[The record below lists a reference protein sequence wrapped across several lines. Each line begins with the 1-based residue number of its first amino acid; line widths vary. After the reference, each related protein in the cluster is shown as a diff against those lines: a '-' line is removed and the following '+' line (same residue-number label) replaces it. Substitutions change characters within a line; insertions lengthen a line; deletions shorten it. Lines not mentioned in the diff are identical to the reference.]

1 MLSSLSFVLTAVI
14 LLSLLSTVFYSF
26 RSRTQKDA
34 YLRGLLAAKMNI
46 SMGFMLVAMALL
58 QIFLFE
64 ANTIRTIL
72 GIIFLLLG
80 LFNFFS
86 GVRNHMH
93 YRSQKQ

>member
-1 MLSSLSFVLTAVI
+1 MLAWFSFFLTTVI
-14 LLSLLSTVFYSF
+14 ILSLLSTVFYSY
-26 RSRTQKDA
+26 RSRTHSDA
-34 YLRGLLAAKMNI
+34 LKRRVLTAKMNI
-46 SMGFMLVAMALL
+46 SMGFMLVAMAML

-64 ANTIRTIL
+64 ANTMRTIL

-93 YRSQKQ
+93 YSSRKQ

>member
-1 MLSSLSFVLTAVI
+1 MLSALSFILTAVI
-14 LLSLLSTVFYSF
+14 LLSLLSTVFYSY
-26 RSRTQKDA
+26 RSRTQSDV
-34 YLRGLLAAKMNI
+34 YRRGILAAKMNI

-64 ANTIRTIL
+64 ANTLRTAL

-93 YRSQKQ
+93 YRSRKQ

>member
-1 MLSSLSFVLTAVI
+1 MLAWFSFLLTAVI
-14 LLSLLSTVFYSF
+14 LFSLMSTVFYSY
-26 RSRTQKDA
+26 RSRTQSDA
-34 YLRGLLAAKMNI
+34 FIRGALTAKMNI
-46 SMGFMLVAMALL
+46 SMGIMLVAMAML

-64 ANTIRTIL
+64 ANTLRTIL

-93 YRSQKQ
+93 YRSRKQ

>member
-1 MLSSLSFVLTAVI
+1 MLSMLSFILTAVI
-14 LLSLLSTVFYSF
+14 LLSLMSTVFYSY
-26 RSRTQKDA
+26 RSRTQSDA
-34 YLRGLLAAKMNI
+34 YKKGVLAAKMNI
-46 SMGFMLVAMALL
+46 SMGFMLVSMALL

-64 ANTIRTIL
+64 ADTMRTIL

-93 YRSQKQ
+93 YRSRKQ

>member
-1 MLSSLSFVLTAVI
+1 MLSWFSFFLTAVI
-14 LLSLLSTVFYSF
+14 LLSLISTVFYSF
-26 RSRTQKDA
+26 RSRTQSDA
-34 YLRGLLAAKMNI
+34 HKRGILTAKMNI
-46 SMGFMLVAMALL
+46 SMGIMLVAMAML

-64 ANTIRTIL
+64 ANTMRTIL

-93 YRSQKQ
+93 YNSRKQ

>member
-1 MLSSLSFVLTAVI
+1 MLSTLSFILTAVI
-14 LLSLLSTVFYSF
+14 LLSLLSTVFYSY
-26 RSRTQKDA
+26 RSRTQSDV
-34 YLRGLLAAKMNI
+34 YRRGILAAKMNI

-64 ANTIRTIL
+64 ANTLRTAL

-93 YRSQKQ
+93 YRSRKQ

>member
-1 MLSSLSFVLTAVI
+1 MFSTFSFILTAVI

-34 YLRGLLAAKMNI
+34 ILRGVLTAKMNI

-58 QIFLFE
+58 QIFLYE
-64 ANTIRTIL
+64 TNTLRTAL

-93 YRSQKQ
+93 YRSRKQ

>member
-1 MLSSLSFVLTAVI
+1 MLSTFSFILTAVI

-34 YLRGLLAAKMNI
+34 VLRGVLAAKMNI

-64 ANTIRTIL
+64 TNTLRTAL

-93 YRSQKQ
+93 YRSRKQ

>member
-93 YRSQKQ
+93 YRSLKQ